1 MKLSENTVTILKNF
15 AAINGG
21 IVVKPGNKLRT
32 ISSSKAILAEAVV
45 EETFPHEFGIYD
57 LNKSLGLLSMNK
69 NDNEVEILQ
78 DFLVFKSLGGKGTIR
93 QRFTATNLILT
104 PPNKEINIPAYE
116 VKFTLPAETLNWIFS
131 VASILKCPNVV
142 VTNEDGKIAIS
153 AMDVKGE
160 IVDDAKIVLNDETD
174 IQFQA
179 TLKIENLKIVPDEYV
194 VEIASM
200 GVSRF
205 YNESKKLTYWI
216 AIEAASSNFG
226 EG

>member
-1 MKLSENTVTILKNF
+1 MKLSENTVTVLKNF
-15 AAINGG
+15 ATINSG

-32 ISSSKAILAEAVV
+32 ISANKAILAEATV

-78 DFLVFKSLGGKGTIR
+78 NFLVFKSLGTIR
-93 QRFTATNLILT
+93 QRFTAANLILS
-104 PPNKEINIPAYE
+104 PPNKNINIPSYD
-116 VKFTLPAETLNWIFS
+116 VKFTLNADTLSWIFN

-160 IVDDAKIVLNDETD
+160 IVDDAKVVLDAETELK
-174 IQFQA
+174 FQA
-179 TLKIENLKIVPDEYV
+179 TLKIENLKVVPGEYT
-194 VEIASM
+194 VEISSA
-200 GVSRF
+200 GVSKF
-205 YNESKKLTYWI
+205 HNETRNLTYWI
-216 AIEAASSNFG
+216 AIEAANSNF
-226 EG
+226 EEA

>member
-1 MKLSENTVTILKNF
+1 MKLSENTVTVLKNF
-15 AAINGG
+15 ATINSG

-32 ISSSKAILAEAVV
+32 ISANKAILAEATV

-78 DFLVFKSLGGKGTIR
+78 DFLVFKSLGTIR
-93 QRFTATNLILT
+93 QRFTATNLILS
-104 PPNKEINIPAYE
+104 PPNKNINIPSYD
-116 VKFTLPAETLNWIFS
+116 VKFALSADTLSWIFN

-160 IVDDAKIVLNDETD
+160 IVDDAKVVLDAETELK
-174 IQFQA
+174 FQA
-179 TLKIENLKIVPDEYV
+179 TLKIENLKLVPGEYT
-194 VEIASM
+194 VEISSA
-200 GVSRF
+200 GVSKF
-205 YNESKKLTYWI
+205 HNETRNLTYWI
-216 AIEAASSNFG
+216 AIEAASSNF
-226 EG
+226 EEA